1 MPTSGEKTAEQAKTA
16 SLIFKQIRRRDNA
29 QYLGRMPVF
38 EVPKGLSCHLE
49 ALLSELDRAEEE
61 ELKPSGRSEH

>member
-29 QYLGRMPVF
+29 HFLGRLPVF
-38 EVPKGLSCHLE
+38 EVPKGLPCHLE
-49 ALLSELDRAEEE
+49 ALLGELDRAENEE
-61 ELKPSGRSEH
+61 GEPSVHSEH